1 MQYPAPIC
9 SDLFQ
14 QCFHRDDWVWSEQA
28 RHVLSADYPAL
39 TCIKGRIAS
48 TNPCAVITSRCR
60 GPFLCQR
67 FQAYTSLLPSS
78 MNPTPYFQPNCP
90 CHHEPQPCKYTHTDN
105 HPPANRECLSHLVF
119 GQFPLMRMIIPM
131 PVLFCVAATSRAFQ
145 RRAPRR
151 GEDGGG
157 CPAVD
162 NEEREDE
169 G

>member
-1 MQYPAPIC
+1 MRYHHVPLPGVFFC
-9 SDLFQ
+9 
-14 QCFHRDDWVWSEQA
+14 QC
-28 RHVLSADYPAL
+28 
-39 TCIKGRIAS
+39 
-48 TNPCAVITSRCR
+48 
-60 GPFLCQR
+60 

-90 CHHEPQPCKYTHTDN
+90 CHHEPQPCKYTHADN

-131 PVLFCVAATSRAFQ
+131 PVLCCVAATSRTSQ

-162 NEEREDE
+162 NEERKDE
-169 G
+169 GQEEDGSENCTRDEGFTKFTVGCRRMRGRRRGGGFG